1 MEVFYTNLA
10 SVLNTTPELA
20 EQLVLNY
27 NKGDLEFFQTYF
39 TYFPTAVFAVNNS
52 KNSSVNMTLFVEE
65 ENIGYGGFAAIKKN
79 RAKPFVYK
87 TFINRYSEE
96 KRLQFIKPIF
106 KEAIIQT
113 LLQSD
118 PKNGKHICKLYKVYR
133 VGNECVFQIEPLETT
148 IEKYFETNPTH
159 ITKVIVKLLEIIN
172 YFKTTY
178 GFSHNDLK
186 LDNVMTVKQG
196 NAVAG
201 IKLIDFGLSS
211 VQFDAVA
218 IGKASKTRSDMQYL
232 FYSLSKHLELE
243 PNEFSNLID
252 TMLELPT
259 DTPIQTYIDMLLQ
272 EQAGAEQAEAVQ
284 KKAGGFSRRNKTRK
298 NRKFI

>member
-1 MEVFYTNLA
+1 MDKFYSNLA
-10 SVLNTTPELA
+10 SVLNTSPELA

-27 NKGDLEFFQTYF
+27 NNGDLEFFQTYF
-39 TYFPTAVFAVNNS
+39 TYFPTAVFAANNA
-52 KNSSVNMTLFVEE
+52 KNNSVNMTIFVEE
-65 ENIGYGGFAAIKKN
+65 DNIGAGGFGSIKKN
-79 RAKPFVYK
+79 RTKPFVYK
-87 TFINRYSEE
+87 TIINRYSEE
-96 KRLQFIKPIF
+96 KRLQYLRPIF

-133 VGNECVFQIEPLETT
+133 VGNECVFQIESLETT
-148 IEKYFETNPTH
+148 IEKYFEMNPGH

-186 LDNVMTVKQG
+186 LDNVMTVKQD
-196 NAVAG
+196 

-211 VQFDAVA
+211 IQFDAVT
-218 IGKASKTRSDMQYL
+218 IGKPSKTKADMQYL
-232 FYSLSKHLELE
+232 FYSLSKHLEVE

-252 TMLELPT
+252 TMAQLPI
-259 DTPIQTYIDMLLQ
+259 DTPIQTYIHMLLEAEPKQ
-272 EQAGAEQAEAVQ
+272 GGA
-284 KKAGGFSRRNKTRK
+284 SRRKKYITRK
-298 NRKFI
+298 SRRIQSTPLKY